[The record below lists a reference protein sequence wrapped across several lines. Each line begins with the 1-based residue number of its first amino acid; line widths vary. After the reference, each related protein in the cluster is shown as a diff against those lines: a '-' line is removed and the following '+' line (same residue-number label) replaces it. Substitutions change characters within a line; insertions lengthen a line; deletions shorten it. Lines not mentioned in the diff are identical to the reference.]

1 MMEAE
6 ARCKDGNVIRR
17 AGGHPFAVAAAV
29 VACASFAMSTPALG
43 GAASVTLPPNDLT
56 GLVNVLVG
64 GQVVPRVQ
72 AQTLAGP
79 ALAAVPPAQC
89 DAASDPIEGEQ
100 GRVTAADL
108 DAAAGKSGYTC
119 NLSLVSHQGSSGGL
133 KVYRYVDQAG
143 HVCAYY
149 DTTVVFPL
157 NVVSLAGPPST
168 GVAVLDMDDPAHPV
182 QSDTLTSLVM
192 LSPHESLN
200 LNVKRG
206 LLAADLGNAATAPGL
221 IAVYDLSHD
230 CRHPVLDSTY
240 LAARFGHES
249 AFSADGNTFWVNGAI
264 AGTAAVDVSDPK
276 HPRTIWQSYE
286 PVHGGSVSDDGD
298 TYYASDPIN
307 GDLTIL
313 DVSQI
318 QNRAANPQATE
329 ISRSTWPT
337 VSIPQNTDPMEIDG
351 KPYLLEYDEFGVRV
365 NPPAYGTDG
374 AARIID
380 ISDPVHPQVVSNLRL
395 AVDMPGK
402 RAEAAGDP
410 QPLGE
415 EALGYGAH
423 YCAIPREVDPEIAA
437 CSFLNSGLRIFNIQD
452 PLHPREVAYFVAPK
466 SRSVENGLTGS
477 NWALSKP
484 AFDPAD
490 DEVWYTDGPTGFY
503 ALKLDPGI
511 WPQPAAPSCQAA
523 AGRMAAGAIG
533 PIRLGQTRASARRA
547 ITHLSA
553 RSRPNLD
560 YLCLT
565 GGGIRA
571 GYAAGRVVLELTSNQ
586 LYSVDRVH
594 AGAALTTVPRRLRS
608 GVRYRVG
615 RNTWYLARDGAA
627 SIVLEVQ
634 RGFVAEIGYAD
645 TAATA
650 TGAAASRFFR
660 AFG

>member
-1 MMEAE
+1 MQG
-6 ARCKDGNVIRR
+6 GNLLRR
-17 AGGHPFAVAAAV
+17 AGRHPFTVAAAL
-29 VACASFAMSTPALG
+29 VACASVAMSVPALG

-64 GQVVPRVQ
+64 GQNVPRATV
-72 AQTLAGP
+72 QTLAGP
-79 ALAAVPPAQC
+79 PLAAAPAAQC
-89 DAASDPIEGEQ
+89 DASSTPLLGEQ

-108 DAAAGKSGYTC
+108 DAAAGKHGYTC
-119 NLSLVSHQGSSGGL
+119 NLSVASHQGSSGGL
-133 KVYRYVDQAG
+133 KVYRYVDLAG
-143 HVCAYY
+143 RVCAYY

-157 NVVSLAGPPST
+157 NVVSLTGPPST

-182 QSDTLTSLVM
+182 QTDRLTSLVM

-206 LLAADLGNAATAPGL
+206 LLAADLGNAATYPGL
-221 IAVYDLSHD
+221 IAVYDISHD
-230 CRHPVLDSTY
+230 CRHPILDSIY

-249 AFSADGNTFWVNGAI
+249 AFSPDGNTFWVNGAV
-264 AGTAAVDVSDPK
+264 AGTAAVDVSDPR
-276 HPRTIWQSYE
+276 HPHTIWQSYE

-307 GDLTIL
+307 GDLTIM

-318 QNRAANPQATE
+318 QNRVADPKVTE

-337 VSIPQNTDPMEIDG
+337 VSIPQNTDPMEIGG
-351 KPYLLEYDEFGVRV
+351 KQYLLEYDEFGVRV
-365 NPPAYGTDG
+365 SPPAYGVDG

-380 ISDPVHPQVVSNLRL
+380 ISEPAHPQVVSNLRL
-395 AVDMPGK
+395 AVDMPGN
-402 RAEAAGDP
+402 RAAAAGDP
-410 QPLGE
+410 QPLGT

-423 YCAIPREVDPEIAA
+423 YCAIPREVNPEIAA

-466 SRSVENGLTGS
+466 NSSLENGLTGS

-490 DEVWYTDGPTGFY
+490 GEVWYTDGPSGFY

-511 WPQPAAPSCQAA
+511 WPQPVTPPCQAA
-523 AGRMAAGAIG
+523 SGRMASGAIG
-533 PIRLGQTRASARRA
+533 PVRLGETRAAARAA

-560 YLCLT
+560 YLCLA

-571 GYAAGRVVLELTSNQ
+571 GYASGRVVLELTSNQ
-586 LYSVDRVH
+586 LYSIGGVH
-594 AGAALTTVPRRLRS
+594 AGAALATVPRGLRA
-608 GVRYRVG
+608 GARYAVG
-615 RNTWYLARDGAA
+615 RNTWYLTRAGAA
-627 SIVLEVQ
+627 SIVLEVA
-634 RGFVAEIGYAD
+634 GGSVAEIGYAD
-645 TAATA
+645 TRLTSS
-650 TGAAASRFFR
+650 AAAAQRFLRSFS
-660 AFG
+660 